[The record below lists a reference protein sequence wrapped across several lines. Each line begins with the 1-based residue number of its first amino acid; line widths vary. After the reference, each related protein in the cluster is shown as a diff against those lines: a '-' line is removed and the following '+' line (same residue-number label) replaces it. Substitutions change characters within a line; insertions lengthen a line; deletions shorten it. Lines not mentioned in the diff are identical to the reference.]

1 MTAMRPTENLV
12 KSLSLILFSKKK
24 TIPKQMM
31 PMTYITIRASLTV
44 VSVAAIPITSLNPLY
59 VIPDNY

>member
-1 MTAMRPTENLV
+1 
-12 KSLSLILFSKKK
+12 
-24 TIPKQMM
+24 
-31 PMTYITIRASLTV
+31 MTYITIRASLTV